1 MTGQTHDY
9 ALPHDNLPINGDLKL
24 TFILSSIVAIFM
36 TAMSIGGLLFP
47 SMLYPTDELRQ
58 SFITNDVINLLI
70 GLPILLG
77 AMWLTWQGKLVGLLA
92 WPGALLYV
100 LYNYTAYTFGMPV
113 GLITVAFTI
122 LVLLNVFLLV
132 VLLRSIDRNA
142 IQAQLAGAVPEKF
155 TGWVLLIFG
164 ITFLF
169 RAIGMLVGA
178 GTGQAMIPVA
188 EIGTLIADIVL
199 SILWIWGGVLLL
211 RRKPSGYVSGLG
223 LLFAASMLFIGLIL
237 YLFLQ
242 PVLTDASFAFIDV
255 IVVFI
260 MGMVCFIPTG
270 LFIRGVISIK

>member
-1 MTGQTHDY
+1 MTGQNHD
-9 ALPHDNLPINGDLKL
+9 LPYDNLPINSDLKL
-24 TFILSSIVAIFM
+24 TFIFSSIIAILMTFM
-36 TAMSIGGLLFP
+36 SFGDVLYP
-47 SMLYPTDELRQ
+47 SMIYPTDELRQ
-58 SFITNDVINLLI
+58 SYMPNDIVNLLI

-100 LYNYTAYTFGMPV
+100 LYNYTAYIFGMPF
-113 GLITVAFTI
+113 GLVTFAFTI
-122 LVLLNVFLLV
+122 LVLLSVFLLV

-142 IQAQLAGAVPEKF
+142 IQVQLAGAVSEKG
-155 TGWVLLIFG
+155 TGWVLVIFG
-164 ITFLF
+164 IAFLF
-169 RAIGMLVGA
+169 RAVGMLARV
-178 GTGQAMIPVA
+178 GTGQTTISAA
-188 EIGTLIADIVL
+188 DIGTLIADIVL
-199 SILWIWGGVLLL
+199 SILWICGGAFLLTK
-211 RRKPSGYVSGLG
+211 KPIGYVSGLG
-223 LLFAASMLFIGLIL
+223 LLLAASMLFIGLIL